1 MQPAMRNSTLL
12 FLILPIIFALL
23 SCAGKDMVL
32 SNQGFEELSRGND
45 LEASMRL
52 EQALVMNP
60 DNPYALLN
68 LGVVYQRMG
77 RPEKARRMY
86 QKVLALQTQEKAETS
101 NNPAFSGRS
110 LGEIAEANLKLLEDG
125 VSTEL
130 PPQRRGQ
137 EGVARQEDT
146 PALPIEKEGAGE
158 SNPEQGE
165 TVYRVREGE
174 TLFDIA
180 ARHDVYGDRLKWP
193 IVFLLN
199 MDKFGSTEALL
210 NKPIQ
215 KGTELRMVQPRQA
228 SKRAAMM
235 EERLWVVNAL
245 SVRSLDKTVLP
256 ATALMKKGYSVYLI
270 KTEFAGDE
278 WIGLRVGFYA
288 NILDAMAVCEE
299 IRPLMDNSGE
309 PCVVKIDT
317 EEFEKNAGFIRF
329 PEKPSQNP

>member
-1 MQPAMRNSTLL
+1 MEPMMRNPTRL
-12 FLILPIIFALL
+12 FLILPILFTLL

-32 SNQGFEELSRGND
+32 SNRGFEELSKGND
-45 LEASMRL
+45 LEAGMRL

-68 LGVVYQRMG
+68 LGVIYQRMG

-86 QKVLALQTQEKAETS
+86 EKVLALQTQEKAETS

-125 VSTEL
+125 VSAQW
-130 PPQRRGQ
+130 PSQ
-137 EGVARQEDT
+137 EQGKAGIARQEDT
-146 PALPIEKEGAGE
+146 PAPPIEKEAAVE

-165 TVYRVREGE
+165 TIYRVREGE

-180 ARHDVYGDRLKWP
+180 ARHDVCGDRLKWP
-193 IVFLLN
+193 ILFRLN
-199 MDKFGSTEALL
+199 MDKFGSTEDLL

-215 KGTELRMVQPRQA
+215 KGTELRMVQPHQA

-235 EERLWVVNAL
+235 EKRLWIVNAL

-270 KTEFAGDE
+270 KTAFAGDE
-278 WIGLRVGFYA
+278 WLSLRVGFYA
-288 NILDAMAVCEE
+288 SILEAMAVCEE
-299 IRPLMDNSGE
+299 ITTLMLNSGE
-309 PCVVKIDT
+309 PCVAKIEM
-317 EEFEKNAGFIRF
+317 EEFAKHAGFIRF